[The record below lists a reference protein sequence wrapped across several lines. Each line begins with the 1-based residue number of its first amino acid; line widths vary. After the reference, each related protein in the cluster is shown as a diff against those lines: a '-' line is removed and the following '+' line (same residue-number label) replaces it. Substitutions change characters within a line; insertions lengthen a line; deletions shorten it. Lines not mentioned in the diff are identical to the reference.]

1 MRNVKKSTERANN
14 PVFGVD
20 LHRDMYD
27 NKTMGKANTHME
39 HFEDLLFESSDLL
52 TRVMHG
58 EVKFTRKWD
67 GAPSIFFGVNCDG
80 DAWIARKCLFNKDAK
95 KYYKRSDFDDDPKFP
110 EELKEPLWNTLVYL
124 GRSWAGPESDGYF
137 VQGDLMFTDG
147 PDNGHFHPN
156 TIQYFTHKIPKNAK
170 VGIVW
175 HTRYVDSRN
184 EGLWIEYGSSV
195 KEHFKLMDE
204 LWMINAHD
212 EIEDFVPEFGQT
224 PVVGNYEHLSEKT
237 KSLFKMYQNA
247 LIKGTT
253 DGSLM
258 DFIFDHMAHTVAS
271 VVQEATKNRKMM
283 EYKVVFEELAA
294 NPYLESHYRR
304 MQEYKMFLLKQ
315 FNDLPTDYVPQ
326 LVLKGHVSVESTDH
340 EGYAVF
346 DEHGNAAKLVDRKK
360 FSAANFSDDYVKGW
374 SK

>member
-14 PVFGVD
+14 SVFGVD

-67 GAPSIFFGVNCDG
+67 GAPSIFFGVNSDG

-156 TIQYFTHKIPKNAK
+156 TIQYFTHKIPKKAK

>member
-1 MRNVKKSTERANN
+1 
-14 PVFGVD
+14 
-20 LHRDMYD
+20 
-27 NKTMGKANTHME
+27 
-39 HFEDLLFESSDLL
+39 
-52 TRVMHG
+52 
-58 EVKFTRKWD
+58 
-67 GAPSIFFGVNCDG
+67 
-80 DAWIARKCLFNKDAK
+80 
-95 KYYKRSDFDDDPKFP
+95 
-110 EELKEPLWNTLVYL
+110 
-124 GRSWAGPESDGYF
+124 
-137 VQGDLMFTDG
+137 
-147 PDNGHFHPN
+147 
-156 TIQYFTHKIPKNAK
+156 
-170 VGIVW
+170 
-175 HTRYVDSRN
+175 
-184 EGLWIEYGSSV
+184 
-195 KEHFKLMDE
+195 MDE

-247 LIKGTT
+247 LIKGNT

-258 DFIFDHMAHTVAS
+258 DFIFDDMAKAVDA
-271 VVQEATKNRKMM
+271 VKMEKTKTKKMLD
-283 EYKVVFEELAA
+283 YKIVFEELAA

-346 DEHGNAAKLVDRKK
+346 DGYGNAAKLVDRKK

>member
-1 MRNVKKSTERANN
+1 
-14 PVFGVD
+14 
-20 LHRDMYD
+20 
-27 NKTMGKANTHME
+27 
-39 HFEDLLFESSDLL
+39 
-52 TRVMHG
+52 
-58 EVKFTRKWD
+58 
-67 GAPSIFFGVNCDG
+67 
-80 DAWIARKCLFNKDAK
+80 
-95 KYYKRSDFDDDPKFP
+95 
-110 EELKEPLWNTLVYL
+110 
-124 GRSWAGPESDGYF
+124 
-137 VQGDLMFTDG
+137 
-147 PDNGHFHPN
+147 
-156 TIQYFTHKIPKNAK
+156 
-170 VGIVW
+170 
-175 HTRYVDSRN
+175 
-184 EGLWIEYGSSV
+184 
-195 KEHFKLMDE
+195 MDE

-340 EGYAVF
+340 EGYAVL

>member
-14 PVFGVD
+14 SVFGVD

-67 GAPSIFFGVNCDG
+67 GAPSIFFGVNSDG
-80 DAWIARKCLFNKDAK
+80 DAWIARKGLFNKDAK

-156 TIQYFTHKIPKNAK
+156 TIQYFTHKIPKGAK

-175 HTRYVDSRN
+175 HTRYVDGRN

>member
-67 GAPSIFFGVNCDG
+67 GAPSIFFGVNSDG
-80 DAWIARKCLFNKDAK
+80 DAWIARKGLFNKDAK

-110 EELKEPLWNTLVYL
+110 EELKIPLWNTLVYL

-156 TIQYFTHKIPKNAK
+156 TIQYFTHKIPKKAK

-175 HTRYVDSRN
+175 HTRYVDGRN

-346 DEHGNAAKLVDRKK
+346 DGYGNAAKLVDRKK

>member
-1 MRNVKKSTERANN
+1 M
-14 PVFGVD
+14 
-20 LHRDMYD
+20 M
-27 NKTMGKANTHME
+27 KANTHME

-67 GAPSIFFGVNCDG
+67 GAPSIFFGVDNDG
-80 DAWIARKCLFNKDAK
+80 RAWIARKGLFNKDAK
-95 KYYKRSDFDDDPKFP
+95 KYYNRTDFDADPKFP
-110 EELKEPLWNTLVYL
+110 EELKTPMWNTLVYL
-124 GRSWAGPESDGYF
+124 GRAWAGPNDDDYF

-175 HTRYVDSRN
+175 HTRYVNDT
-184 EGLWIEYGSSV
+184 IEYGAYV
-195 KEHFKLMDE
+195 KEHFRHLNQ

-212 EIEDFVPEFGQT
+212 EIEDFTPNFGQV
-224 PVVGNYEHLSEKT
+224 PVVGNYQHLSEKT
-237 KSLFKMYQNA
+237 KLLFKTYQNA

-253 DGSLM
+253 DGSIM
-258 DFIFDHMAHTVAS
+258 DFLFDHMAKAVES
-271 VVQEATKNRKMM
+271 VKQDATKQRKML

-294 NPYLESHYRR
+294 NPNLESDYLK
-304 MQEYKMFLLKQ
+304 MQDYKMFLLKQ

-326 LVLKGHVSVESTDH
+326 LVTAVTIESTDH
-340 EGYAVF
+340 EGYALF
-346 DEHGNAAKLVDRKK
+346 DGHGNAAKLVDRKR
-360 FSAANFSDDYVKGW
+360 FSAANFSDEYVKGW

>member
-1 MRNVKKSTERANN
+1 
-14 PVFGVD
+14 
-20 LHRDMYD
+20 MYD

-67 GAPSIFFGVNCDG
+67 GAPSIFFGVNSDG
-80 DAWIARKCLFNKDAK
+80 DAWIARKGLFNKDAK

-156 TIQYFTHKIPKNAK
+156 TIQYFTYKIPKNAK

-175 HTRYVDSRN
+175 HTRYVDGRN

-237 KSLFKMYQNA
+237 KLLFKTYQNA

-346 DEHGNAAKLVDRKK
+346 DGYGNAAKLVDRKK